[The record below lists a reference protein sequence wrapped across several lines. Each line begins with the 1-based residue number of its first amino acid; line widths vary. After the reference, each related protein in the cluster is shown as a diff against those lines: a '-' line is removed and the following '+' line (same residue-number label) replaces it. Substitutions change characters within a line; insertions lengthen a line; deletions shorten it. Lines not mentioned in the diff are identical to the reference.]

1 MKRRTE
7 SAEIRNQDG
16 ASARKKPHHPPQQT
30 PMLMPAKSRIFQE
43 KCAHFTYKICDF
55 MEQNP
60 NASRRAAKPC
70 GSMRTNTSTNF
81 LKKFSNNRPMV
92 QRPFAKTFQGLGPN
106 VPRFGAQP
114 WEDFYELTREQVGK
128 GTRLLTLRPLEI
140 WNQKSEMAE
149 SLLEGGCESS
159 GELPGRTKESRQREE
174 CMMHS
179 GHWRDKG
186 YACVSM
192 SQLAVGT
199 QHVQDF
205 MLVHLFHLVAG
216 RA

>member
-128 GTRLLTLRPLEI
+128 GTRLLTQRPLEI
-140 WNQKSEMAE
+140 WNQESEMMKFFWEKPGHKKNPANGR
-149 SLLEGGCESS
+149 SAGCIPAIGGI
-159 GELPGRTKESRQREE
+159 KV
-174 CMMHS
+174 M
-179 GHWRDKG
+179 
-186 YACVSM
+186 
-192 SQLAVGT
+192 
-199 QHVQDF
+199 
-205 MLVHLFHLVAG
+205 
-216 RA
+216 RAYQ